1 MIEPEDVHFDSL
13 TAMKRRQT
21 RGNFIWQLIVTT
33 IDGRRAFIDGYM
45 NESLDCVLDRA
56 IEKIRRTVAA

>member
-13 TAMKRRQT
+13 TAMKRRQP
-21 RGNFIWQLIVTT
+21 RGNFTWQLIVTT

-45 NESLDCVLDRA
+45 NESLDCALDRA